1 MKSWCQDLTASS
13 NLGPVNHVALSK
25 KVSHALRHKPWLY
38 ELELDPEGWTPLA
51 ALLDALPSVTR
62 DDLVAMMAAADKQ
75 RFELDGDRIRALYGH
90 SVPGRIVKRRAE
102 PPAVLLHGTAPASVS
117 AIQRDGLLPMR
128 RQYVHLSVDRETAA
142 QVGGRRAAK
151 PVILTVRAGEAHA
164 AGVPF
169 WHGNEMVW
177 LAESVPPEFIT
188 AS

>member
-1 MKSWCQDLTASS
+1 
-13 NLGPVNHVALSK
+13 VNNVALSK

-38 ELELDPEGWTPLA
+38 ELELDPEGWTPVA
-51 ALLDALPSVTR
+51 DLLDALPSVTR

-90 SVPGRIVKRRAE
+90 SVPGRIVKRRAK
-102 PPAVLLHGTAPASVS
+102 PPHVLLHGTAPRSVP
-117 AIQRDGLLPMR
+117 AILESGLLPMR
-128 RQYVHLSVDRETAA
+128 RQYVHLSVDRETAT

-177 LAESVPPEFIT
+177 LAESVPPEFLT
-188 AS
+188 VE